1 MKTIAVIP
9 AYNEAT
15 MVEGVVEATLPFVD
29 AVIVVD
35 DGSQDETGGA
45 ARRAGAHV
53 VRHSLN
59 RGLGASLGTGIQ
71 ASLAA
76 GADCIVTLDA
86 DGQHDS
92 SEIPKLIRQV
102 QNGLADVVLGSRLLN
117 TRGMPLGR
125 ICMNHVGSWFT
136 FCMFGMYVTDSQS
149 GFRAF
154 SRAAAQAINIRSN
167 RMEVS
172 SEIVAEIRRQGLRVA
187 EVPIRAIYTD
197 YSLSKGQSFRVG
209 VKTACRLLLRRL
221 GQ

>member
-1 MKTIAVIP
+1 MRTIAVIP
-9 AYNEAT
+9 AYNESQT
-15 MVEGVVEATLPFVD
+15 VGGVVAATLPFVD
-29 AVIVVD
+29 AVVVVD
-35 DGSQDETGGA
+35 DGSRDETGA
-45 ARRAGAHV
+45 EARFAGARV
-53 VRHSLN
+53 VRHALN

-71 ASLAA
+71 AALRM

-92 SEIPKLIRQV
+92 EEITKIVAPIR
-102 QNGLADVVLGSRLLN
+102 NGFADVVLGSRLLD
-117 TRGMPLGR
+117 TRGMPVTR
-125 ICMNHVGSWFT
+125 VFMNQVGSWFT

-154 SRAAAQAINIRSN
+154 SRTAAKSIQIRSN

-172 SEIVAEIRRQGLRVA
+172 SEIVAEIRRRSLRVA

-209 VKTACRLLLRRL
+209 VKTVCRLLLRRI
-221 GQ
+221 GR

>member
-1 MKTIAVIP
+1 MKVVAVIP

-15 MVEGVVEATLPFVD
+15 MVGGVVKATLPFVD
-29 AVIVVD
+29 AVVVVD
-35 DGSQDETGGA
+35 DGSRDETGMEA
-45 ARRAGAHV
+45 ERAGARV

-59 RGLGASLGTGIQ
+59 RGLGASLSTGIQ
-71 ASLAA
+71 AALRA
-76 GADCIVTLDA
+76 GADCVVTLDA

-92 SEIPKLIRQV
+92 SEIPKLVRPI
-102 QNGLADVVLGSRLLN
+102 QNGLADVVLGSRLLD
-117 TRGMPLGR
+117 TRGMPITR
-125 ICMNHVGSWFT
+125 ICMNHAGSLFT

-154 SRAAAQAINIRSN
+154 SRSAAQAIRIRSN

-209 VKTACRLLLRRL
+209 LKTACRLLLRRFDR
-221 GQ
+221 

>member
-1 MKTIAVIP
+1 MKVMAVIP

-15 MVEGVVEATLPFVD
+15 MVGGVVKATLPFVD

-35 DGSQDETGGA
+35 DGSRDETAKA
-45 ARRAGAHV
+45 AHEAGARV
-53 VRHSLN
+53 VRHALN
-59 RGLGASLGTGIQ
+59 RGLGASLGTGI
-71 ASLAA
+71 AA
-76 GADCIVTLDA
+76 ALRMGADIIVTLDA
-86 DGQHDS
+86 DGQHDAT
-92 SEIPKLIRQV
+92 EILKLVTPIQKE
-102 QNGLADVVLGSRLLN
+102 LADVVLGSRLLD
-117 TRGMPLGR
+117 TAGMPFLR
-125 ICMNHVGSWFT
+125 ICFNHFGSLFT

-154 SRAAAQAINIRSN
+154 SRSAAQAIRIRSN

-221 GQ
+221 GR